1 MCEGIQY
8 WKTYSKGLTAGNRKF
23 LIQVAK
29 ATPGLRFVAKDNN
42 GTSNTTCE
50 WLLIKG
56 GRACLGL

>member
-8 WKTYSKGLTAGNRKF
+8 WKTYSKGLTGENHKF

-29 ATPGLRFVAKDNN
+29 AMTGLRFAGKDNN

-50 WLLIKG
+50 WLLING